1 MVAQLNAEAVRRTGE
16 PYGLRDEG
24 LLGSAVAAPANHFF
38 YEGEDDV
45 VVLAAVLIAAIA
57 RNHPF
62 QQGNKRTA
70 FAAAVAFLDINGFLL
85 TADTEAFA
93 DLLAAVL
100 ERRSDV
106 DELAAAMGAHV
117 TMIQD

>member
-1 MVAQLNAEAVRRTGE
+1 MTQLNAEAVRRTGE

-24 LLGSAVAAPANHFF
+24 LLASAVAAPTNHFF
-38 YEGEDDV
+38 YEGEEDV

-70 FAAAVAFLDINGFLL
+70 FAAGVAFLDINGFLM
-85 TADTEAFA
+85 TADTKAFA
-93 DLLAAVL
+93 DLLVSVL
-100 ERRSDV
+100 ERRSV
-106 DELAAAMGAHV
+106 VGELAAAMDSHV
-117 TMIQD
+117 TVIQD